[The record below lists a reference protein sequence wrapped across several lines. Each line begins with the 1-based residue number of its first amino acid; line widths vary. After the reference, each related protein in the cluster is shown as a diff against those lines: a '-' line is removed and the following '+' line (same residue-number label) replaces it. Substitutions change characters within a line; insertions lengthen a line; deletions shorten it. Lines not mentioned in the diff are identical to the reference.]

1 MNETLLQK
9 KIDFIPHKGQLD
21 VLKCKARIICICAGR
36 RWGKSA
42 VCAYLVVR
50 TFLQGLMDVEDGKR
64 KSVKI
69 WIVAPTYDLSKKVFD
84 YVVTFLLAWDKSYSK
99 YIKNRPYPTVRF
111 SHNVWIECRSA
122 DNPKGLLGEELDFL
136 IIDEAANVV
145 QSIWYDYLMP
155 ATAAKGRNC
164 QTIFISTPRGK
175 NWFYELYLKAKDTKS
190 AFHFTSKD
198 GVSIT
203 EKEWQRLKE
212 NSPHDYFSQNYE
224 ATFLE
229 NAVSVF
235 RKVRD
240 IIGDCLHEPEVYHR
254 YVIGVDLA
262 QIEDFTVLTVIDKQ
276 THNVVALDRFQKIPY
291 PLQIDRI
298 EQLARRYNQAKVIVE
313 LNAIGIAVADEL
325 RAREVNVQDFRTVGT
340 ISEDIEKAGSK
351 EKMVNKLAVDI
362 EQRNLTIPDDK
373 ILIDELEAYAYEITP
388 SGHYRYGA
396 PEGYHD
402 DAVISLALANWALKG
417 KTKKRNVEAAK
428 AMPSR
433 PRKFQY
439 Y

>member
-9 KIDFIPHKGQLD
+9 RIKFIPHRGQQD

-42 VCAYLVVR
+42 VCGYLIVR
-50 TFLQGLMDVEDGKR
+50 AFLQGLIDIKNKKR
-64 KSVKI
+64 ESVKI

-84 YVVTFLLAWDKSYSK
+84 YVITFLLAYDKSFHK
-99 YIKNRPYPTVRF
+99 FVKDRPYPMVRMA
-111 SHNVWIECRSA
+111 HNIWIECRSA

-136 IIDEAANVV
+136 VIDEAANIV
-145 QSIWYDYLMP
+145 QSVWYDYLMP
-155 ATAAKGRNC
+155 ATAAKGRHC
-164 QTIFISTPRGK
+164 QTVFISTPRGK
-175 NWFYELYLKAKDTKS
+175 NWFYDLYLKAKDTKA

-198 GVSIT
+198 GLSIT
-203 EKEWQRLKE
+203 ETEWQRLKE
-212 NSPHDYFSQNYE
+212 NSPKDYFSQNYE

-235 RKVRD
+235 RKIREIV
-240 IIGDCLHEPEVYHR
+240 GDTLKEPEPYHR
-254 YVIGVDLA
+254 YVVGVDLA

-276 THNVVALDRFQKIPY
+276 THNVVSIDRFQKIPY

-340 ISEDIEKAGSK
+340 ISEDIEKRGSK

-373 ILIDELEAYAYEITP
+373 NLIDELEAYAYEITP

-428 AMPSR
+428 AIPPR
-433 PRKFQY
+433 PRIFQY